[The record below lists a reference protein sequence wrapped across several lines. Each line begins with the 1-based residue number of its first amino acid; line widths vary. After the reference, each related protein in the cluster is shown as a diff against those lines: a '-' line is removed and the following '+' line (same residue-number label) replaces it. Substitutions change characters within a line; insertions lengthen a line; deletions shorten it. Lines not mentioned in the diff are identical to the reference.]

1 MIFLKEF
8 MCSSQKFFIMPLEF
22 QISQII
28 LFFFSSEKHWVVEL
42 IEPDC
47 LPLYEYGCM
56 PCPRPPTRR
65 KKRSHIYGRR
75 GAWAVLQAVL
85 PKLVERKVCVPR
97 VRGRPACLWSVSRQC
112 RFKPSVAGTLPLCSL
127 IAVSQVSGHGCQE
140 ARAVFT
146 HFGVLES
153 RKAPGCG

>member
-1 MIFLKEF
+1 MHALPPPSNPKE
-8 MCSSQKFFIMPLEF
+8 K
-22 QISQII
+22 
-28 LFFFSSEKHWVVEL
+28 EKSYLW
-42 IEPDC
+42 
-47 LPLYEYGCM
+47 
-56 PCPRPPTRR
+56 
-65 KKRSHIYGRR
+65 KKRGLGSAAGCSAKAGREEGLCSVSQR
-75 GAWAVLQAVL
+75 KASVS
-85 PKLVERKVCVPR
+85 VEP
-97 VRGRPACLWSVSRQC
+97 VSRQC